1 MRLIVGKKSTEG
13 VLCKFLSINYYYL
26 LLQIRSDCEENNPV
40 TYSISGVGIDRA
52 PYGIF
57 VVNPRTGEINITSI
71 VDREVTPV
79 FVVST
84 LEFISLFSDGC
95 SLEQEKHKKKNV
107 LIHLFQITAFLPLL
121 LVLK

>member
-1 MRLIVGKKSTEG
+1 M
-13 VLCKFLSINYYYL
+13 
-26 LLQIRSDCEENNPV
+26 QIRSDCEENNPV

-84 LEFISLFSDGC
+84 PHFISFFNHGC
-95 SLEQEKHKKKNV
+95 SLEQEKHEKKNV
-107 LIHLFQITAFLPLL
+107 LIHLFQIAVFLPLL